1 MFENL
6 FCLWKYLYNLKIE
19 KYLILMRVL
28 RNAGIA
34 ILVGLL
40 LGMISLIIVAVKL
53 LSNLSLSD
61 LAKIEV
67 GKEILSDF
75 VPLPVQIIILI
86 VGISITIFIY
96 SGFISLGRRFDS
108 NLLVIVSLVFMI
120 GLIIYSLYS
129 NISYIIQF
137 YLNVQSN
144 ALAKLDPVAL
154 TINRFFVITLEILLG
169 IALVKL
175 KDQLE
180 LAKTAGIL
188 YIIAGATTLIIIGSL
203 ISVVAQIV
211 AAIMFFKTSNKL
223 EIND

>member
-1 MFENL
+1 M
-6 FCLWKYLYNLKIE
+6 
-19 KYLILMRVL
+19 ILMRVL